1 MAWTGILFL
10 VHTVQTVQV
19 VVMDAEQRASTL
31 AVGVAVENAVSAAL
45 KTAQE
50 CGQLDES
57 FVDVASTA
65 AQARSA
71 AEAAMSFCFA
81 TAPTQPPS
89 DCAGDE
95 NDEGG
100 GEDEDEDDSHDSD
113 DSENSDNDS
122 DDESAFTSD
131 EEEEEDV
138 ESDDESGDE
147 SDGEVDDGSV
157 AVATVGGPE
166 NKSKRPRFE

>member
-1 MAWTGILFL
+1 
-10 VHTVQTVQV
+10 
-19 VVMDAEQRASTL
+19 MDAEQRASAL
-31 AVGVAVENAVSAAL
+31 AVGIAVENAVSAAL

-50 CGQLDES
+50 CGQLGES

-81 TAPTQPPS
+81 TTPTQPPS

-100 GEDEDEDDSHDSD
+100 GEDEDEDNSHDSD
-113 DSENSDNDS
+113 DSDNDS

-138 ESDDESGDE
+138 ESDDDSDDESGDE
-147 SDGEVDDGSV
+147 SGEVDDGS
-157 AVATVGGPE
+157 AAATVVGPE
-166 NKSKRPRFE
+166 NKAKRSRLE